1 MPSPP
6 SPEPDRGPDAPGTI
20 TVLNANVGN
29 GFAPDARLVQ
39 AVVAS
44 GADLVALEEL
54 NARQA
59 ATVSAALQ
67 DRYPHQATFGDSYEG
82 KGLFSRWPLAGA
94 VQLHLIA
101 GRPDVRAT
109 LTLGQ
114 QEVTIIL
121 AHPRPPKVR
130 REGIVFDRQS
140 VRQVLGLGSLAL
152 ASAPAI
158 MMGDFNMSPRHPIY
172 RRFLGAGLIDAVAA
186 RGDDIGMATFPIRFG
201 DAWQRGMP
209 VRRLRVPPVMRFDY
223 IWHTPEF
230 VTEHAWIGPDTGS
243 DHLPVMA
250 RLRLLPIPG
259 DPDEGEDQDI
269 PART

>member
-1 MPSPP
+1 
-6 SPEPDRGPDAPGTI
+6 
-20 TVLNANVGN
+20 
-29 GFAPDARLVQ
+29 DARLVQ
-39 AVVAS
+39 AILAS

-54 NARQA
+54 NASQA
-59 ATVSAALQ
+59 TTVSAALR

-94 VQLHLIA
+94 AQLHLVA

-109 LTLGQ
+109 LALGER
-114 QEVTIIL
+114 EVTIIL

-140 VRQVLGLGSLAL
+140 VRQVLGLGALAL

-172 RRFLGAGLIDAVAA
+172 RRFRRAGLVDAVAV

-209 VRRLRVPPVMRFDY
+209 VRRLRVPPMMRFDY
-223 IWHTPEF
+223 IWHTAEF

-250 RLRLLPIPG
+250 RLRLLPIAGDADEDRG
-259 DPDEGEDQDI
+259 DP
-269 PART
+269 PPT

>member
-121 AHPRPPKVR
+121 
-130 REGIVFDRQS
+130 
-140 VRQVLGLGSLAL
+140 
-152 ASAPAI
+152 
-158 MMGDFNMSPRHPIY
+158 
-172 RRFLGAGLIDAVAA
+172 
-186 RGDDIGMATFPIRFG
+186 
-201 DAWQRGMP
+201 
-209 VRRLRVPPVMRFDY
+209 
-223 IWHTPEF
+223 
-230 VTEHAWIGPDTGS
+230 
-243 DHLPVMA
+243 
-250 RLRLLPIPG
+250 
-259 DPDEGEDQDI
+259 
-269 PART
+269 